1 MKLNELETK
10 IFEIN
15 SKASFN
21 ESALRVFKFQFEQN
35 NIYRQF
41 CELVKKSPKNV
52 FIVEHIP
59 FMPISFFKSQQIK
72 TTAFNAEQVF
82 TSSGTSGDLTSKH
95 FVKTLSIYEK
105 SFLKAFDQFYP
116 NWESS
121 VIIGLL
127 PSYLE
132 RQGSSLIYMVS
143 KLIDMSDAA
152 ESQFALKLT
161 PDLIRFLEDSDKP
174 KILFGVTFALL
185 DLAKQGVHPKNTIV
199 IETGGMKGRGKELTR
214 DELHA
219 VLQRDIKPDAI
230 HSEYGMTELLSQAY
244 LQGDYFTAPNW
255 MRVLVREPADPFCV
269 KNVGRGAL
277 NIIDL
282 ANLYSC
288 SFIASDDLG
297 TVHSNGKFEVLGR
310 MDHAQIRGCN
320 LLLY

>member
-15 SKASFN
+15 SKASFS
-21 ESALRVFKFQFEQN
+21 ELALMVFKFQFEHN

-52 FIVEHIP
+52 FNVVHIP

-72 TTAFNAEQVF
+72 TTTFNAEQVF

-116 NWESS
+116 NWKSS

-161 PDLIRFLEDSDKP
+161 PALIRFLEDSDKP

-185 DLAKQGVHPKNTIV
+185 DLAKQGVRPKNTIV

-219 VLQRDIKPDAI
+219 VIQRDIKPDAI
-230 HSEYGMTELLSQAY
+230 HSEYGMTELLSQGY
-244 LQGDYFTAPNW
+244 LQGDYFTAANW
-255 MRVLVREPADPFCV
+255 MRVLVREPADPFCI

-297 TVHSNGKFEVLGR
+297 AVHSNGKFEVLGR